1 MGFRIGDTKFFNIEK
16 PASRT
21 FNLKGDIILKELR
34 IKCQEVE
41 QKLRNFEK
49 ETRLTINFNRYLWI
63 KRFQYGPIAPASI
76 SSQKLGFVVE
86 FKNME
91 NFKNEHNKE
100 LQKREDWDREL
111 GNRIKYWKD
120 QLRVAELTDKNPLN
134 PQKVGEAKNKV
145 KELIDFLEAN
155 PEHNEE
161 NEKKWFE
168 LKERADT
175 LWRIRME
182 QKD

>member
-1 MGFRIGDTKFFNIEK
+1 
-16 PASRT
+16 
-21 FNLKGDIILKELR
+21 
-34 IKCQEVE
+34 
-41 QKLRNFEK
+41 
-49 ETRLTINFNRYLWI
+49 
-63 KRFQYGPIAPASI
+63 
-76 SSQKLGFVVE
+76 
-86 FKNME
+86 ME